1 MGHTWAA
8 LNKKWS
14 QDLRMLLQIFHLH
27 LGGILHVYMQLF
39 SCLYKNKCTDICNNK
54 EQAPFPRFCHLIWVV
69 HWLYSLLVALNTRAD
84 LGLSCGSHNQSH
96 LTVLL
101 WLSSLDLT
109 YGFLVALI
117 TSNLTVL
124 LWLSSLDL
132 TYGFLVALITRV
144 NLHLYCGAHYQS
156 RFTSLIVALTT
167 RVYVPSSGGSHHQSW
182 LTAFCCLS

>member
-1 MGHTWAA
+1 M
-8 LNKKWS
+8 
-14 QDLRMLLQIFHLH
+14 
-27 LGGILHVYMQLF
+27 YMQLF

-124 LWLSSLDL
+124 LWLSSLYLTYGFLVALITSNLTVLLWLSSLYL